1 LIPFFQL
8 ASRLYE
14 NAGLDANLLGNREQ
28 VRLMRL
34 QETQHFGEQR
44 RVGRSGAELISPDSG
59 QIEEPL
65 RPAFGTKRCRKR
77 GERKSERIVWTRAL
91 QHVDTARRAKGREL
105 ARILI
110 VEDNALNIKLF
121 CDLLAA
127 HGHQPEAVTDSRNAL
142 DAARQFAP
150 DLVITDIQLPHV
162 SGLDLIRMIRK
173 DEQLSQVPIMAV
185 TAYSAR
191 GDEERIRA
199 AGAQAYVSKPISVV
213 KFAQT
218 VDELLTP
225 ASAGDATGKAPQ
237 RQANESTQSPDPS
250 EPGAEE

>member
-1 LIPFFQL
+1 
-8 ASRLYE
+8 
-14 NAGLDANLLGNREQ
+14 
-28 VRLMRL
+28 M
-34 QETQHFGEQR
+34 
-44 RVGRSGAELISPDSG
+44 
-59 QIEEPL
+59 
-65 RPAFGTKRCRKR
+65 
-77 GERKSERIVWTRAL
+77 
-91 QHVDTARRAKGREL
+91 AK
-105 ARILI
+105 ILI

-142 DAARQFAP
+142 DAARQFDP

-173 DEQLSQVPIMAV
+173 DERLASVPIMAV

-218 VDELLTP
+218 VDELLAKGNDSDPTGESP
-225 ASAGDATGKAPQ
+225 ASW
-237 RQANESTQSPDPS
+237 ANESEDGPGAG
-250 EPGAEE
+250 EPGGEEI